1 MTRIIKKSSQQ
12 IDFLLQKQSHWKS
25 KLPLAIALSMITI
38 ISLLILILFLDA
50 LRIKMGS
57 NKEVYSTRKK
67 RIKKKNKKKTSQE
80 SQDKDVESEDIWEV
94 PSDYSSH
101 NSEQFTS
108 DYGSTSNYI
117 EIQERQDLLLPITEE
132 DQDVKEGTI
141 DLQ

>member
-80 SQDKDVESEDIWEV
+80 SQHKDVESEDI
-94 PSDYSSH
+94 
-101 NSEQFTS
+101 
-108 DYGSTSNYI
+108 
-117 EIQERQDLLLPITEE
+117 
-132 DQDVKEGTI
+132 
-141 DLQ
+141 